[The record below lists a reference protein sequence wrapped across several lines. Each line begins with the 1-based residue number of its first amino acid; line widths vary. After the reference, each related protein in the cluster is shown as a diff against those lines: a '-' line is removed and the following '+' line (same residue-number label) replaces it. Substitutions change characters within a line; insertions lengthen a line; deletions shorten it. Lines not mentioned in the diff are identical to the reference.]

1 MTKHELMK
9 NYTMEQLAD
18 MVVEKYNRE
27 KSEERPYGAHYDL
40 EDGKAIRFI
49 GFDRKEAE
57 QLFEMITSKGMNENK
72 CSCGKENEINELKCK
87 LKHKEEIINQ
97 IDDILNEL
105 FGVKHDVTD
114 KVNEFREIL
123 KEIVEKYKKE
133 IDKLKAENADLHCEI
148 QSIGMICGE
157 MPHEPIEAASAL
169 INSTYTIKKSDIL
182 KSLSKAFGNDS
193 DTVTESM
200 YSVSELRQ
208 IAEHLLV
215 YCNANGEE
223 CNE

>member
-1 MTKHELMK
+1 MTKQELMES
-9 NYTMEQLAD
+9 YTTEQLAD

-72 CSCGKENEINELKCK
+72 CRCRKENEINKLKCE
-87 LKHKEEIINQ
+87 LKHKEEIIKQ
-97 IDDILNEL
+97 IE
-105 FGVKHDVTD
+105 
-114 KVNEFREIL
+114 E
-123 KEIVEKYKKE
+123 
-133 IDKLKAENADLHCEI
+133 LKAENAELHCEI
-148 QSIGMICGE
+148 QSMGMVFGE
-157 MPHEPIEAASAL
+157 LPYRPIEIASSL
-169 INSTYTIKKSDIL
+169 INATYTREKNDIM
-182 KSLSKAFGNDS
+182 KSLGKAFGNDS
-193 DTVTESM
+193 DTVTESV

-215 YCNANGEE
+215 YCNANREE